1 MYIRF
6 QRYTPSGAIQKSLSI
21 SITNQGVQAL
31 TSEIG
36 QIGMAPLCSFGYIG
50 NRNICKKNT
59 RYD

>member
-36 QIGMAPLCSFGYIG
+36 RIGIG
-50 NRNICKKNT
+50 STFARSGRLVIS
-59 RYD
+59 

>member
-36 QIGMAPLCSFGYIG
+36 QIGMAPLCSFG
-50 NRNICKKNT
+50 
-59 RYD
+59 